1 MSKTPITTKTN
12 IRASF
17 RDASFTSLNVGM
29 SESYFCA
36 FMLALGINEVV
47 AGLGIVVPQ
56 FIGVLFQLLSIR
68 SFFTQYSLKKRI
80 MLFLSCQA
88 LALVPLIMAGVFRY
102 NNPIFI
108 IGVLGLYWAC
118 IHSINPAWTRL
129 IGHTV
134 PEQFRIRF
142 FTIRNQFGQS
152 SAYIGMV
159 LSGVAL
165 YFAKDHGIE
174 VQVFVSIFCF
184 GFILKCLSIREFKF
198 NHKDYDLAP
207 GSEERLP
214 FRQFIKRL
222 KGTEQGKLIIFL
234 FFFYITVHFSA
245 PYFHPYMLKHLNF
258 NYIEYMGITSLGYFG
273 RVFMHRILQKKA
285 KARHI
290 NLILLLATVGISTT
304 PLLWTFTQNYLWLAI
319 IEFLSGC
326 YWAGFELATIL
337 LYYQKIEDRERTSV
351 MTYINVLNTSG
362 MVIGSILGALFM
374 KYVPETWD
382 SYLALFAACT
392 FLRMLLVVF
401 GPQVDFKGQIP
412 KLGVNLL
419 QGVRPIYG
427 VLSRPIVG
435 SFKRKKKEKK

>member
-1 MSKTPITTKTN
+1 MSKTPITTKQN
-12 IRASF
+12 IRSSF
-17 RDASFTSLNVGM
+17 RDAAFTSLNVGM
-29 SESYFCA
+29 AESYFCA
-36 FMLALGINEVV
+36 FMLAIGINEVIS
-47 AGLGIVVPQ
+47 GLGIVVPQ

-80 MLFLSCQA
+80 ILFLSCQA
-88 LALVPLIMAGVFRY
+88 LAMIPLILAGVFKF
-102 NNPIFI
+102 NNPVFI
-108 IGVLGLYWAC
+108 IGVLGLYWAS
-118 IHSINPAWTRL
+118 IHSLNPPWTRL

-134 PEQFRIRF
+134 PEQFRLKF

-152 SAYIGMV
+152 SAYIGMI
-159 LSGVAL
+159 LSGLLL

-174 VQVFVSIFCF
+174 VQVFVGIFVF
-184 GFILKCLSIREFKF
+184 GFFLKCMSIIEIKY

-207 GSEERLP
+207 GSEHRLP
-214 FRQFIKRL
+214 FKDFIKRL

-245 PYFHPYMLKHLNF
+245 PYFHPYMLKHLKF

-273 RVFMHRILQKKA
+273 RVFMHRVLQKKA
-285 KARHI
+285 KAKYI
-290 NLILLLATVGISTT
+290 NTILLLATIGISTT
-304 PLLWTFTQNYLWLAI
+304 PILWTFSQNYAWLAI

-351 MTYINVLNTSG
+351 MTYINLLNTSG
-362 MVIGSILGALFM
+362 MVIGSVLGALFM
-374 KYVPETWD
+374 KFVPLSWD

-392 FLRMLLVVF
+392 VIRMLLVVF

-435 SFKRKKKEKK
+435 NREKKKKKK